1 MEMLRYGSA
10 CGKQRGNSLGRH
22 YLSGCTKKCCTPSSH
37 CTPRSACM
45 FCSCAFVLLYC
56 LSAPGISSSNTSPG
70 LHVANSDALAM
81 AVSAVAPPE
90 YLIVRSHVWALVAT
104 TPPQISCRCKF
115 LSPTKILPLDP
126 CLADALDDSLHVSAM
141 PSPVG
146 INHAPILSLH
156 APFSNSP
163 SHCPPCRSNPCR

>member
-1 MEMLRYGSA
+1 MQFL
-10 CGKQRGNSLGRH
+10 LLV
-22 YLSGCTKKCCTPSSH
+22 LSISTLQLS
-37 CTPRSACM
+37 R
-45 FCSCAFVLLYC
+45 CAFVLLYC

-90 YLIVRSHVWALVAT
+90 YLIVLLHVWDLVAT
-104 TPPQISCRCKF
+104 TPPRISCRCNF
-115 LSPTKILPLDP
+115 FSPTKILPLNP
-126 CLADALDDSLHVSAM
+126 FFADALDDSLHVSAM

-156 APFSNSP
+156 APFSNST
-163 SHCPPCRSNPCR
+163 SHRPPCQSNPCRCRTHFSSPC